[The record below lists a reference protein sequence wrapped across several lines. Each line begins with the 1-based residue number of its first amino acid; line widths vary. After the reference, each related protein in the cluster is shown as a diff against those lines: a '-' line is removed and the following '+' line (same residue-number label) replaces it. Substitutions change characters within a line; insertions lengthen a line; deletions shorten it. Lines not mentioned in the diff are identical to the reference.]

1 MRAFVALTPPA
12 AALAELEA
20 AVAPLRAAH
29 PGLRWTPAMHRH
41 LTLAFLGEID
51 ERVLPEL
58 TERLARAARR
68 HGPLRLALG
77 GGGRFGDRV
86 LWTRVRPAPPADDPA
101 VPSPRVAR
109 STPASSASDPDEFRV
124 PPGELRVPPGELGVP
139 PGGSGAPAR
148 RVARSGAASDGAG
161 RAGTANADALRR
173 LAASGGAAARRSG
186 IAIDDRPYRP
196 HLTLARS
203 RGNVDLHW
211 AADALA
217 RFVGSAWTAQAVH
230 LFRSR
235 LGAGPGGTAAHEVIG
250 TWPLGG

>member
-29 PGLRWTPAMHRH
+29 PDLRWTPATQWH

-51 ERVLPEL
+51 ERMLPEL

-68 HGPLRLALG
+68 HDPLRLALG

-86 LWTRVRPAPPADDPA
+86 LWTRVRPAPPSDAPPADDPP
-101 VPSPRVAR
+101 VPPPRVAR
-109 STPASSASDPDEFRV
+109 SSPASSASDP
-124 PPGELRVPPGELGVP
+124 GELRISPGEFCV
-139 PGGSGAPAR
+139 PAR
-148 RVARSGAASDGAG
+148 RVARSGTASEGAG
-161 RAGTANADALRR
+161 EAGTASADALRR
-173 LAASGGAAARRSG
+173 LAASVGAAARRSG
-186 IAIDDRPYRP
+186 IAVDDRPYRP

-203 RGNVDLHW
+203 RGDVDLHR

-235 LGAGPGGTAAHEVIG
+235 LAAGPGGTAAHEVVG